1 MSGSRDTSEGE
12 EWEDETAE
20 PLIRPYAVAGG
31 RTSRRRFDLV
41 ALVHTT
47 AGHTPPRAHR
57 PLHPEHLAVLDL
69 CRGTTCSVAEISARL
84 GLLVGVVQVLLDD
97 LEDADLVTVWNPGD
111 GPEVPMFD
119 VLTQVL
125 EGLHAL

>member
-1 MSGSRDTSEGE
+1 M
-12 EWEDETAE
+12 
-20 PLIRPYAVAGG
+20 
-31 RTSRRRFDLV
+31 
-41 ALVHTT
+41 
-47 AGHTPPRAHR
+47 
-57 PLHPEHLAVLDL
+57 
-69 CRGTTCSVAEISARL
+69 
-84 GLLVGVVQVLLDD
+84 GVVQVLLDD